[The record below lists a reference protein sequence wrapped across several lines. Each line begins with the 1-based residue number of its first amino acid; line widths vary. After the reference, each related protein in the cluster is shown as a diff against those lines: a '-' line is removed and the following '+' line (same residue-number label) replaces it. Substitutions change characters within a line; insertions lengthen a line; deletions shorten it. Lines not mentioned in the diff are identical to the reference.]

1 MTPNRKADSPVPT
14 VTALLR
20 GITRHA
26 AHYAAQVRTM
36 RTNRRLLAHRAVD
49 TARAPEQPADL
60 ISPLRTAPPEVVSEL
75 MTLIRDQ
82 QAQLIAAAQR
92 IGALEAQ
99 LAAGLTPEQ
108 ARDLREELAACQAR
122 LAAQPHGP
130 QPESAKPK
138 KKRKKA
144 QGGST

>member
-1 MTPNRKADSPVPT
+1 MTPNRKADNPVPN
-14 VTALLR
+14 VTRLLR

-49 TARAPEQPADL
+49 AALAPEPPADL
-60 ISPLRTAPPEVVSEL
+60 ISPLPTAPPEVVGEL

-82 QAQLIAAAQR
+82 QAQLIVAAQR

-130 QPESAKPK
+130 QPEPAKQ

>member
-1 MTPNRKADSPVPT
+1 MTPNRKADSLVPN
-14 VTALLR
+14 VTRLLR

-36 RTNRRLLAHRAVD
+36 RTNRRLLAHGAVD
-49 TARAPEQPADL
+49 AGRVPEPPADL
-60 ISPLRTAPPEVVSEL
+60 VSPLPPAPPEVVGEL

-108 ARDLREELAACQAR
+108 ARELREELAACQAQ

-130 QPESAKPK
+130 QPEAAKQK

>member
-1 MTPNRKADSPVPT
+1 MTPNRKADSLVPN
-14 VTALLR
+14 VTRLLR

-26 AHYAAQVRTM
+26 AHYAAQVRIA
-36 RTNRRLLAHRAVD
+36 RTNRRLLAHRAAD
-49 TARAPEQPADL
+49 AGLAPEPPADL
-60 ISPLRTAPPEVVSEL
+60 VSPLPAAPPEVVGEL
-75 MTLIRDQ
+75 LTLIRDQ

-108 ARDLREELAACQAR
+108 ARDLREELAACQTR
-122 LAAQPHGP
+122 LAAQPSRP
-130 QPESAKPK
+130 QPEPAKPK

>member
-1 MTPNRKADSPVPT
+1 MTPNRKADSRVPN
-14 VTALLR
+14 VTRLLR

-26 AHYAAQVRTM
+26 APSASQVRTM
-36 RTNRRLLAHRAVD
+36 RTNWRLLAHRSVD

-60 ISPLRTAPPEVVSEL
+60 ISPLPPAPPEVVGEL

-130 QPESAKPK
+130 QPEPAKQ